1 MIAALIPDS
10 CLVEVAVLSNLA
22 QVFGLL
28 DSVQKML
35 EMRKQQTDPSQ
46 EQILSTLTSEYTPK
60 PSSTSGAFRLVSLNM
75 STHCS
80 LVCCPVPG

>member
-28 DSVQKML
+28 DSVKKIL
-35 EMRKQQTDPSQ
+35 ERRKQQTDPSQ
-46 EQILSTLTSEYTPK
+46 EQILSTLASEY
-60 PSSTSGAFRLVSLNM
+60 STKVHSG
-75 STHCS
+75 
-80 LVCCPVPG
+80 

>member
-28 DSVQKML
+28 DSVQRIL
-35 EMRKQQTDPSQ
+35 ERRKQQTDPSQ

-60 PSSTSGAFRLVSLNM
+60 TRFHFRNFNILFFSLLSIVWLM
-75 STHCS
+75 
-80 LVCCPVPG
+80 LG